1 MFKKKGAKGED
12 DKGGEERDSPP
23 KKRGAPGS
31 GRNSGFGGNDPFGF
45 DDDLFAGF
53 PEFDKIE
60 EMMNKLMKG
69 MFDSKGMFPAFGS
82 GDGKPIVY
90 GFSMKT
96 GPDGKPVI
104 SEFGNVKPGTVRIEG
119 GSPGKRGNARMPTA
133 APIITDAR
141 EPLIDVMLRD
151 EDIIV
156 IAELPG
162 VGKEDIS
169 LEALD
174 GALEIKVDVP
184 GRRYYK
190 SVKLPAEVKTGDI
203 DATYNNGVL
212 EVRLRLKEPK
222 KGKGTKVT
230 IK

>member
-1 MFKKKGAKGED
+1 MFKKKGAAGRDDKKGED
-12 DKGGEERDSPP
+12 GNSPP
-23 KKRGAPGS
+23 KKRGAPS
-31 GRNSGFGGNDPFGF
+31 GRDNGFGQDPFGF
-45 DDDLFAGF
+45 DDGLFGF

-119 GSPGKRGNARMPTA
+119 GGPGGNERGAGTPA
-133 APIITDAR
+133 APIISDAR
-141 EPLIDVMLRD
+141 EPLIDVILRD
-151 EDIIV
+151 DDIIV

-190 SVKLPAEVKTGDI
+190 SVKLPAEVKTGEI

-212 EVRLRLKEPK
+212 EVKLKLKVPK